1 MLRYFGSMVLVLVAF
16 GTLQAQKGLR
26 IEGKIANAKPSM
38 LVLVQYFGGDLMPI
52 DTAIIGNDGR
62 VVWEDKEGIPAGM
75 CRILGIGRGMDIVV
89 ADSQRFSF
97 EADMKD
103 PIASIRFQNSPE
115 NTLFFN
121 YQREVRTR
129 YQRALS
135 YRQQMGIKDDNDPR
149 WKTRFREL
157 NEEIKKHVDSL
168 YKKYP
173 QSFAVHFL
181 KSYQEPKLPVLPLKI
196 LSPKDSAYL
205 QSYAREHFF
214 DNSFLSDERMVYTP
228 TVPVRFERLLKTI
241 PSLPKEEQLKL
252 VEKTIQQTKGTV
264 ELRKYIVGKFAQQ
277 FELTPSA
284 SLDEVYQLVVQKYV
298 IGEPGLWDASTLQK
312 VKEVSAIKAKLA
324 VGSPF
329 PSLRLTDLT
338 ENERALEAV
347 KSDYT
352 VLYFYDPGCTHCR
365 ETTPKLT
372 ALANR
377 YADKLQVY
385 AVSLDADATVLK
397 KFTEEFNTQNFINV
411 RDTTR
416 KIEFYTLGVFNYP
429 TVYLLDRD
437 KKMVARWLSVE
448 QLASYLL
455 NR

>member
-1 MLRYFGSMVLVLVAF
+1 MLRYLVLILLVSVSISS
-16 GTLQAQKGLR
+16 LQAQKGLR
-26 IEGKIANAKPSM
+26 IEGKIANAKPTM
-38 LVLVQYFGGDLMPI
+38 LVLAQYFGGELMPV

-62 VVWEDKEGIPAGM
+62 VIWEDKEGIPAGM

-149 WKTRFREL
+149 WKMRFQEL

-168 YKKYP
+168 HRKYP

-181 KSYQEPKLPVLPLKI
+181 KSYQEPKLPVLPLKV
-196 LSPKDSAYL
+196 LSAKDSAYL

-228 TVPVRFERLLKTI
+228 TVPMRFERLLKMI
-241 PSLPKEEQLKL
+241 PLLPKEEQLKL
-252 VEKTIQQTKGTV
+252 IEKTIQQTNGTV
-264 ELRKYIVGKFAQQ
+264 ELRKYMVGQFAQQ

-284 SLDEVYQLVVQKYV
+284 SLDEAYQLVIQKYV
-298 IGEPGLWDASTLQK
+298 SGEPDLWDASMLQK
-312 VKEVSAIKAKLA
+312 VKEVSEIKAKLA
-324 VGSPF
+324 VGNTF
-329 PSLRLTDLT
+329 PALMLTDLK
-338 ENERALEAV
+338 ESNQALMAV
-347 KSDYT
+347 KSDFT
-352 VLYFYDPGCTHCR
+352 ILYFYDPGCAHCR

-372 ALANR
+372 ALADK
-377 YADKLQVY
+377 YADKMQVY
-385 AVSLDADATVLK
+385 AVSLDADVNVLK
-397 KFTEEFNTQNFINV
+397 KFTEEFNTQRFINV

-416 KIEFYTLGVFNYP
+416 KLEFYTLGVFNYP
-429 TVYLLDRD
+429 TIYLLDRD
-437 KKMVARWLSVE
+437 KKIVARWLSVE

>member
-1 MLRYFGSMVLVLVAF
+1 MLRYFVLILLISVSISS
-16 GTLQAQKGLR
+16 LQAQKGLR
-26 IEGKIANAKPSM
+26 IEGKIANAKPTM
-38 LVLVQYFGGDLMPI
+38 LVLAQYFGGELMPV
-52 DTAIIGNDGR
+52 DTAIIGSDGR

-89 ADSQRFSF
+89 ADSPRFSF
-97 EADMKD
+97 EVDMKD

-115 NTLFFN
+115 NTLFFT

-149 WKTRFREL
+149 WKVRFQEL
-157 NEEIKKHVDSL
+157 NESIKKHVDSL
-168 YKKYP
+168 YRKYP
-173 QSFAVHFL
+173 QSFVIHFL
-181 KSYQEPKLPVLPLKI
+181 KSYQEPKLPVLPLKV
-196 LSPKDSAYL
+196 LSAKDSAYL

-228 TVPVRFERLLKTI
+228 TVPARFERLLKTI
-241 PSLPKEEQLKL
+241 PLLPKDEQLKL
-252 VEKTIQQTKGTV
+252 VDKTIQQTTGTV
-264 ELRKYIVGKFAQQ
+264 ELRKYMVGQFAQQ

-298 IGEPGLWDASTLQK
+298 SGEPALWDASTLQK
-312 VKEVSAIKAKLA
+312 VKEVSEIKAKLS
-324 VGSPF
+324 VGNAF
-329 PSLRLTDLT
+329 PALMLTDLA
-338 ENERALEAV
+338 ENEQTLAAI

-352 VLYFYDPGCTHCR
+352 VLYFYDPSCAHCR
-365 ETTPKLT
+365 ETTPKLK
-372 ALANR
+372 ALANK
-377 YADKLQVY
+377 YADKMQVY
-385 AVSLDADATVLK
+385 AVSLDADANVLT
-397 KFTEEFNTQNFINV
+397 KFTEEFNTQRFINV

-416 KIEFYTLGVFNYP
+416 KLEFYTLGVFNYP
-429 TVYLLDRD
+429 TIYLLDRE
-437 KKMVARWLSVE
+437 KKIIARWLSVE